1 MIEREKERERD
12 RQAAHPV
19 IPESDRQKG
28 GHKDRH

>member
-19 IPESDRQKG
+19 IPESDKYKDG
-28 GHKDRH
+28 PKDRH